1 MDNRAMDNQSKQ
13 EIQLAGL
20 NISNTSDESIKTPC
34 HLQQLDASESQIE
47 SQPEIKSSKVKK
59 ARQQKIPF
67 SKECTHC
74 KKTFKTE
81 KTYDQHVN
89 KQVCF
94 SADERT
100 FCKVCNVTLDTHDN
114 YLKHLLSL
122 EHVNNIGCNKLEV
135 LNENKPATILSVD
148 PYLNDSEARRIGT
161 TNLGGKFT
169 LVFQDDSHKVVNLVD
184 TNNRSSPTASPTPT
198 STSTS
203 TSTSTITTKLANE
216 SINNGLNN
224 SIIKPSARQQKILGF
239 LEGKTVET
247 DARASLLKILDN
259 KLQLEDYH
267 GLQYF
272 IEELQASENIKK
284 IYLDIVNEFIGML
297 VKEKN
302 AGKKLYK
309 DKEITKLVVLIT
321 SR

>member
-1 MDNRAMDNQSKQ
+1 MDNPPNQ
-13 EIQLAGL
+13 EIQLSDPDT
-20 NISNTSDESIKTPC
+20 SNTVDESSIKTPT
-34 HLQQLDASESQIE
+34 ESQ
-47 SQPEIKSSKVKK
+47 QEIKISKTKPKK
-59 ARQQKIPF
+59 VREPKIPF
-67 SKECTHC
+67 SKECNHC

-81 KTYDQHVN
+81 KTYDHHVN
-89 KQVCF
+89 TQVCF
-94 SADERT
+94 SAEERT

-122 EHVNNIGCNKLEV
+122 DHVNNIGCNKLEV
-135 LNENKPATILSVD
+135 LNENKTPTILSVD

-184 TNNRSSPTASPTPT
+184 THYSTTASPTPPT
-198 STSTS
+198 STT
-203 TSTSTITTKLANE
+203 TTTKTTKLAHEPVENGQDKL
-216 SINNGLNN
+216 SIRP
-224 SIIKPSARQQKILGF
+224 SIRPTARQQKILGF

-259 KLQLEDYH
+259 KLQLEDYQ

-272 IEELQASENIKK
+272 IEELQVSENIKK

-297 VKEKN
+297 VKEKT

-309 DKEITKLVVLIT
+309 DKDITKLVILIT

>member
-1 MDNRAMDNQSKQ
+1 MDDRVMDNPPNQ
-13 EIQLAGL
+13 EIQLSEPDT
-20 NISNTSDESIKTPC
+20 SNTVDESIKTPT
-34 HLQQLDASESQIE
+34 E
-47 SQPEIKSSKVKK
+47 SQPEIKISKTKPKK
-59 ARQQKIPF
+59 IRESKISF
-67 SKECTHC
+67 SKECNHC

-81 KTYDQHVN
+81 KTYDHHVN
-89 KQVCF
+89 TQVCF
-94 SADERT
+94 SAEERT

-122 EHVNNIGCNKLEV
+122 DHVNNIGCNNLEV
-135 LNENKPATILSVD
+135 LNENKTPSILSVD

-169 LVFQDDSHKVVNLVD
+169 LVFQNDSHTVVNLVD
-184 TNNRSSPTASPTPT
+184 THSLTTASPTPT
-198 STSTS
+198 T
-203 TSTSTITTKLANE
+203 TISKTTTTTKLAHEPLENGQDKS
-216 SINNGLNN
+216 SIRPT
-224 SIIKPSARQQKILGF
+224 IRPSSRQQKILGF

-259 KLQLEDYH
+259 KLQLEDYQ

-272 IEELQASENIKK
+272 IEELQVSENIKK

-309 DKEITKLVVLIT
+309 DKDITKLVILIT